1 MNWMEIA
8 IGIIGTLSVW
18 ALREIYT
25 IKSQDLKH
33 IAVTLTEI
41 KGDIK
46 HMMNHQDKQDR
57 LFDNIREHDKL

>member
-25 IKSQDLKH
+25 IKSQDLKV

-46 HMMNHQDKQDR
+46 HMMAHQDRQDK
-57 LFDNIREHDKL
+57 LFDKADHH